1 MNKEGIEILKHFEG
15 CELTAYIC
23 PAKKITIGYGN
34 TYYQDKS
41 PVKIGD
47 TITQEQ
53 ADILL
58 EMILVEFET
67 GLDKLITVS
76 INENQRS
83 ALISFA
89 YNLGVNAL
97 KNSTLLKKVNGNP
110 NDPTIVAEFLKWNK
124 GGGKVLA
131 GLTRRR
137 QAEAA
142 LYCK

>member
-89 YNLGVNAL
+89 YNLGLNAL

-137 QAEAA
+137 QAEAT